1 MPDIFFHFLTT
12 FSKRRKTT
20 PLLFISDTKLE
31 FKIPVHALQV
41 MMVKKAIFSVF
52 TGTPFLVVST
62 RLVPIIFMH
71 ILIKWKLEEKL
82 SNTDFIILSA
92 VNGYSDGSMKNVT
105 VPMGE
110 DVYFH
115 FLNVGNDLLTI
126 HVYGL
131 NTSTSPQSR
140 VGLSTVTLYPWDSK
154 SIVTRFDTPGSF
166 QYEELT
172 SQGHTTRIHGF
183 YIVLSNTKTTE

>member
-71 ILIKWKLEEKL
+71 ILIK
-82 SNTDFIILSA
+82 
-92 VNGYSDGSMKNVT
+92 
-105 VPMGE
+105 
-110 DVYFH
+110 
-115 FLNVGNDLLTI
+115 
-126 HVYGL
+126 
-131 NTSTSPQSR
+131 
-140 VGLSTVTLYPWDSK
+140 
-154 SIVTRFDTPGSF
+154 
-166 QYEELT
+166 
-172 SQGHTTRIHGF
+172 
-183 YIVLSNTKTTE
+183 